1 MFPRIAS
8 FHSKLGRRMLLALVL
23 CALVPVC
30 TLAFLSYNQVTG
42 QLHEQSRARL
52 WSASKSLG
60 MTIYERLLFLEA
72 NLDAVERDLA
82 LARKGAGSRRTIRVT
97 KHIEGR
103 FEAITLIEDEP
114 IALLGT
120 PGSLPALSYED
131 LEYIQSGNSLILT
144 QPVPGGH
151 FRILMLSAHHGQDRD
166 DAILIARIKPSYL
179 WGSANEN
186 NLPPSSDYC
195 VFSDPTQVL
204 FCSSPER
211 GSLTEPGRSEVSA
224 SSSGHLEWTVADQPV
239 IAAYWSLFL
248 KPRFRAGSWIVM
260 VSEPRANALA
270 PVANFHK
277 TFPLILAL
285 ALCIVML
292 SSLVQI
298 RRNLVPLAE
307 LQKGTS
313 RIAKQDFDIH
323 LDIGSGD
330 EFEELARSFNS
341 MAERLGQQFRLN
353 NTRAEIDRSVLAA
366 MDLSTLV
373 DRALALVPKILP
385 CDSLSLTVVDPNNEL
400 VAETYTKTG
409 QGARVSGRELIDL
422 TKEELSQLQA
432 ARVLDR
438 ELIDLTE
445 EELSQL
451 QAESDI
457 VLIKATDTTP
467 SYLLPLMSR
476 NVASFVVLPLRF
488 KQDLLGI
495 LAFALR
501 DDPADGNERL
511 TQVRSIADQL
521 AIALSNVRMIQQIHV
536 LAYYDSLTG
545 LPNRTFYRERLQQA
559 LEDAGRHQSLVAVL
573 FVDLDGFKRIN
584 DSLGHDQGDELL
596 RTVSSRMREC
606 ARGERGSSQDFG
618 VDIARL
624 GGDEFTLM
632 LTYLRDAQTAAQ
644 VARRILSAISTPFT
658 LASQEVSLTASIGI
672 TIYPLD
678 GDDVESLL
686 KNADVAMYKAK
697 DGGRNDFRFYRKS
710 MNEEALRYLTIES
723 KLRKALERNEL
734 LVHYQPIVNAQA
746 GSIVGVEALLRWHD
760 PKLGLVPPDEF
771 IGLAEASG
779 LIVPFGKY
787 VLRQACEQNAA
798 WQSAGLP
805 PITVSVNVSARQL
818 KERSLVQTVQRA
830 LDDSGLGPEHL
841 VLEIT
846 ESVLVE
852 SIEATTKVL
861 QRLRSIGVR
870 LSIDDFGT
878 GYSSLSYLKHFAVN
892 HLKIDKSFVQDIVSS
907 QKDAA
912 IASGIIAM
920 GHSLGLKVIAEGVET
935 DAQLELL
942 RAAGCD
948 EVQGFLFGRPAP
960 EETIAQLLREGTRGG
975 SGEV

>member
-1 MFPRIAS
+1 MFPRVAS
-8 FHSKLGRRMLLALVL
+8 FHSRLGRRMLFTLFL

-72 NLDAVERDLA
+72 NLDAIERDITLT
-82 LARKGAGSRRTIRVT
+82 RKGAGSRPAIRVT

-103 FEAITLIEDEP
+103 FEAITLIANQGDA

-120 PGSLPALSYED
+120 PGFLPALSYED
-131 LEYIQSGNSLILT
+131 VEYIRSGNSLILT
-144 QPVPGGH
+144 QSLPGAPP
-151 FRILMLSAHHGQDRD
+151 RILMLRAHTGKDRD

-179 WGSANEN
+179 WGGAHEN

-195 VFSDPTQVL
+195 VFSDPARML
-204 FCSSPER
+204 FCSAPER
-211 GSLTEPGRSEVSA
+211 GSLTDPSRSEVSA
-224 SSSGHLEWTVADQPV
+224 AASGYLEWTIADQPL

-270 PVANFHK
+270 PVADFHK
-277 TFPLILAL
+277 TFPLTLAL

-292 SSLVQI
+292 SSLMQI

-307 LQKGTS
+307 LQKGTR

-323 LDIGSGD
+323 LDINSGD
-330 EFEELARSFNS
+330 EFEELAQSFNS
-341 MAERLGQQFRLN
+341 MAERLGQQFRLT
-353 NTRAEIDRSVLAA
+353 NTRAEIDRAVLAA
-366 MDLSTLV
+366 MDLSTIV
-373 DRALALVPKILP
+373 DRVLTLVPKILP
-385 CDSLSLTVVDPNNEL
+385 CDSLSLTVVDANNGS
-400 VAETYTKTG
+400 VAETYTQTG
-409 QGARVSGRELIDL
+409 HDTRALGRELIDL
-422 TKEELSQLQA
+422 TAEELG
-432 ARVLDR
+432 
-438 ELIDLTE
+438 
-445 EELSQL
+445 QL

-457 VLIKATDTTP
+457 VLIKATDTIP
-467 SYLLPLMSR
+467 SYLLPLRSQS
-476 NVASFVVLPLRF
+476 VASFVVLPLRF

-495 LAFALR
+495 LAFALA
-501 DDPADGNERL
+501 DDPAAGHERL
-511 TQVRSIADQL
+511 AQVRSIADQL

-559 LEDAGRHQSLVAVL
+559 LEDAERHQSLVAVL
-573 FVDLDGFKRIN
+573 FVDLDSFKRIN
-584 DSLGHDQGDELL
+584 DTLGHDQGDELL
-596 RTVSSRMREC
+596 RTVARRMREC
-606 ARGERGSSQDFG
+606 ARDEQGNPQDFG
-618 VDIARL
+618 VDIARP

-632 LTYLRDAQTAAQ
+632 LTDIRDAQTAAQ
-644 VARRILSAISTPFT
+644 VARRILSAISSPFT
-658 LASQEVSLTASIGI
+658 LASQELTLTASIGI

-678 GDDVESLL
+678 GDDIESLL
-686 KNADVAMYKAK
+686 KNADVAMYEAK
-697 DGGRNDFRFYRKS
+697 NGGGDDFRFYRKS

-734 LVHYQPIVNAQA
+734 LIHYQPIVDAQT
-746 GSIVGVEALLRWHD
+746 GSIVGVEALLRWQD
-760 PKLGLVPPDEF
+760 AELGLVRPDEF

-779 LIVPFGKY
+779 LIVAFGRY
-787 VLRQACEQNAA
+787 VLRKACEQNVA

-830 LDDSGLGPEHL
+830 LADSGLSPEHL

-861 QRLRSIGVR
+861 QRLRSIGVK

-892 HLKIDKSFVQDIVSS
+892 HLKIDKSFVQDIASS
-907 QKDAA
+907 QTDAA

-960 EETIAQLLREGTRGG
+960 EEAVAQLLREGTHQRFHR
-975 SGEV
+975 SGD